1 MKKILCYILLAML
14 CAPSALAIDKTNY
27 EGKCNSQVKW
37 SFDGQT
43 LTIEH
48 AKSTYYYCGIPDYNV
63 KGNPSPWEKLKL
75 PVKKVKIG
83 YGFNRIGSCAFANC
97 TELEAVEFYNEDMIE
112 EIGWGAFL
120 NCTKLFS
127 FSIPHGIKKIEKVAF
142 ANCLSLRSIQIPND
156 TKVDDGAFRSCRN
169 LNIIEIASNVR
180 LGKGVFASERLDNN
194 SVAFDLYAGVIRH
207 LPTNITES
215 NCELYGLDRTVVKE
229 YLSKQKALSDEDER
243 VSSVDTN
250 IPGCMATRNDTYA
263 LVIGNQNYRF
273 APNVPYAK
281 HDAVTFAAY
290 CKTTLGIPS
299 AQVHLVEDA
308 TKHMILEQ
316 EIESWLRKE
325 VLDKSVKKLIVYY
338 AGHGVP
344 DVEESNKS
352 YILPTD
358 VLATTPKQAIP
369 LDYFYHL
376 IGGLGFK
383 QVTVFMDAC
392 FSGIDRN
399 NESVNRGERGTEV
412 EAEDVTPTS
421 GNLIVFCAAQGN
433 ETAQGYLE
441 EGHGLFTYYLLKEI
455 QMKEGNISYGK
466 LAEAIQ
472 AQVSEKAPSLEL
484 RKKQTP
490 TTKASEDLSSTWQDM
505 PL

>member
-1 MKKILCYILLAML
+1 MKKILSLILLAG
-14 CAPSALAIDKTNY
+14 CCISSPLAKNNTIY
-27 EGKCNSQVKW
+27 EGKCNSEVKW

-43 LTIEH
+43 LSIEH
-48 AKSTYYYCGIPDYNV
+48 AKSIYYHCGIPDYNV
-63 KGNPSPWEKLKL
+63 KGHPAPWVKLKL

-83 YGFNRIGSCAFANC
+83 YGFTRIGSCAFANC

-120 NCTKLFS
+120 NCNRLFN
-127 FSIPHGIKKIEKVAF
+127 FSIPHKIVKIDKVAF
-142 ANCLSLRSIQIPND
+142 ANCFSLRSVQIPKGA
-156 TKVDDGAFRSCRN
+156 KVDDGAFRSCRN
-169 LNIIEIASNVR
+169 LNIVEIASNVI
-180 LGKGVFASERLDNN
+180 LGKGVFASERKAGDD
-194 SVAFDLYAGVIRH
+194 VVFELYTGAIRH
-207 LPTNITES
+207 LPTNITEK
-215 NCELYGLDRTVVKE
+215 NCELYGLDRTVVAE
-229 YLSKQKALSDEDER
+229 YLAKQKDSSDMEETT
-243 VSSVDTN
+243 SSVDVN
-250 IPGCMATRNDTYA
+250 LPGCRATRNDTYA

-281 HDAVTFAAY
+281 HDAATFAAY

-299 AQVHLVEDA
+299 AQVHLSEDA

-316 EIESWLRKE
+316 EIELWLRKE
-325 VLDKSVKKLIVYY
+325 VADRSTKKLIVYY
-338 AGHGVP
+338 SGHGVP

-352 YILPTD
+352 YLLPTD
-358 VLATTPKQAIP
+358 VLATTPQQGIS
-369 LDYFYHL
+369 LDYFYDL

-399 NESVNRGERGTEV
+399 NESVNWGERGTEV
-412 EAEDVTPTS
+412 EAEDVKPNT

-433 ETAQGYLE
+433 EAAQGYLS

-455 QMKEGNISYGK
+455 QTKDGHITYGSLADNIQK
-466 LAEAIQ
+466 
-472 AQVSEKAPSLEL
+472 QVSETAPSLEL

-490 TTKASEDLSSTWQDM
+490 TTKTSDDVSSTWRDQ